1 MLQKFKLVDY
11 LGEHKKKYDP
21 HHELPP
27 QNVIIEHNNNTDADD
42 SRYISSKDGQIE
54 YYRNHKVH
62 GHQFLTAAQDL
73 TDFLI
78 RYPDV
83 PKHLLT
89 TLDGNCDF
97 PTVPLSSDDEKEVH
111 MWKKHYREDDSK
123 YDIEIP
129 FNATTIS
136 SNQGLH
142 LVKNAN
148 WRELDDPYRQIE
160 DGLSFSV
167 DGMIYSD
174 ETQSPMD
181 VLKAYITNS
190 PLVIKS
196 KVESDLS
203 NYCDDG
209 ERKVTFS
216 DYPNLHP
223 RVKTYLGLLKKYIGV
238 ILKIENVRY
247 NSIDII
253 PINDDYV
260 SVFISSNDAET
271 INTDFNYFTQDNMK
285 DAEVGYLHDNL
296 LLRISSAYGWLAF
309 QTDGGLIDDDDL
321 TNDNLFFTFYK
332 RDRSLRFQSILSSRI
347 ERIRDNISSLNKL
360 HNPTNYKFEEKDFDE
375 TFNKIKKSLEKF
387 QKDYKSYFELKEQEK
402 NPISKQDYEKVLKEL
417 EEYKKKDKEKK
428 SE

>member
-21 HHELPP
+21 HHELPL
-27 QNVIIEHNNNTDADD
+27 QNVINDHNKDTDPDD
-42 SRYISSKDGQIE
+42 SRFIFSKDGQIE
-54 YYRNHKVH
+54 YYRNHKVY
-62 GHQFLTAAQDL
+62 GHQYLIANQDL

-129 FNATTIS
+129 FNATAIS

-190 PLVIKS
+190 PLVISS

-253 PINDDYV
+253 PINDDNV

-285 DAEVGYLHDNL
+285 DAKVGYGYDNL
-296 LLRISSAYGWLAF
+296 LLRISNAYGWLAF
-309 QTDGGLIDDDDL
+309 QTDGGLIDECDL
-321 TNDNLFFTFYK
+321 TNDMLYFTFYK

-360 HNPTNYKFEEKDFDE
+360 HNPTNYKFEEKDFDQ